1 MLLFFS
7 DEAAML
13 PLVSADA
20 LSCACWEKRRPDKAP
35 EARNRKRF
43 RSGLLPAGYRE
54 VVFMIVRRIV
64 L

>member
-1 MLLFFS
+1 
-7 DEAAML
+7 ML

-43 RSGLLPAGYRE
+43 RSGLLPAGDRE